1 MGMKKVLSLA
11 LAMMMVMILLASC
24 GANSAPMDYMENS
37 KAEMGYDGVYDAA
50 GDYEMPMEPGTTTAA
65 SDKATMEQK
74 LIKTVNMSVET
85 EELNSLLEN
94 ISAQVDSLGGY
105 VQSRNVYN
113 GSAYSGSRSRNAEL
127 TIRIPAANLDGFVG
141 KVKDMSNITSANEQV
156 EDVTLSYVAVESRM
170 NALQTEHDRLLELL
184 AQAETMSDLLEVEA
198 RLTQVV
204 SELESVTSQ
213 LRVLQNR
220 VDYATVE
227 LYIRE
232 VQVLTV
238 VDEETVWQRMTRGFG
253 ENLKGLG
260 NGIVEFVIFL
270 VVSLPYL
277 VPLGAVVTLV
287 VVLIRRGKARKKVLK
302 NPPFEADTPEN
313 KE

>member
-1 MGMKKVLSLA
+1 MGMKKILSLA
-11 LAMMMVMILLASC
+11 LSVMMVMTLLAGC
-24 GANSAPMDYMENS
+24 GANSAPMDYADNKMEFGS
-37 KAEMGYDGVYDAA
+37 DGIYDAG
-50 GDYEMPMEPGTTTAA
+50 GDYEAPMESGADAA
-65 SDKATMEQK
+65 APDQSGVEQK
-74 LIKTVNMSVET
+74 LIKTVDMSVET
-85 EELNSLLEN
+85 EDLTTLLDD
-94 ISAQVDSLGGY
+94 ISAQVKSLGGY
-105 VQSRNVYN
+105 VESRSVYN
-113 GSAYSGSRSRNAEL
+113 GSAYSGNRNRNADL

-141 KVKDMSNITSANEQV
+141 KVKDLSNITSANEQV

-170 NALQTEHDRLLELL
+170 KALETEHERLMELM
-184 AQAETMSDLLEVEA
+184 AQAQTMSDLLEVEA

-220 VDYATVE
+220 VDYATVN

-238 VDEETVWQRMTRGFG
+238 VEEETVWQRMTRGFV

-260 NGIVEFVIFL
+260 NGLVEFVIFL

-277 VPLGAVVTLV
+277 VPMSAVVTLV
-287 VVLIRRGKARKKVLK
+287 VVLIRRRKAKKKALK
-302 NPPFEADTPEN
+302 NPPFETQPPEN

>member
-1 MGMKKVLSLA
+1 MGMKKIISLA
-11 LAMMMVMILLASC
+11 LAMMMVMLLLASC
-24 GANSAPMDYMENS
+24 GANAAPMDYAGNKM
-37 KAEMGYDGVYDAA
+37 EMGSDGIYDMA
-50 GDYEMPMEPGTTTAA
+50 GDYENPMDSESSSTTSQQMP
-65 SDKATMEQK
+65 MEQK
-74 LIKTVNMSVET
+74 LIKTVNLSVET
-85 EELNSLLEN
+85 EDLNTLLDN

-113 GSAYSGSRSRNAEL
+113 GSAYSGSRNRNAEL

-141 KVKDMSNITSANEQV
+141 KVKDLGNITSANEQV
-156 EDVTLSYVAVESRM
+156 DDVTLSYVAVESRM

-238 VDEETVWQRMTRGFG
+238 VEEETFWQRISRGFVK
-253 ENLKGLG
+253 NLKGLG

-270 VVSLPYL
+270 VVGLPYL

-287 VVLIRRGKARKKVLK
+287 VVLIRRRKAKKKELK
-302 NPPFEADTPEN
+302 NPPFETDSPEN

>member
-1 MGMKKVLSLA
+1 MEMKKFLSLT
-11 LAMMMVMILLASC
+11 LAVVMVMTLLSAC
-24 GANSAPMDYMENS
+24 GANSAPMDYADNKM
-37 KAEMGYDGVYDAA
+37 EMGADGIYDMA
-50 GDYEMPMEPGTTTAA
+50 GDYEKPMDPESSPSESQQAV
-65 SDKATMEQK
+65 MEQK
-74 LIKTVNMSVET
+74 LIKTVDMSVET
-85 EELNSLLEN
+85 EDLNTLLDD
-94 ISAQVDSLGGY
+94 ISAQVKSLGGY
-105 VQSRNVYN
+105 VESRSVYN
-113 GSAYSGSRSRNAEL
+113 GSAYSGSRSRNADL
-127 TIRIPAANLDGFVG
+127 TIRIPASNLDGFVG
-141 KVKDMSNITSANEQV
+141 KVQDMSNIISANELV

-170 NALQTEHDRLLELL
+170 KALETEHERLMELMD
-184 AQAETMSDLLEVEA
+184 QAESLSDLLEVEA

-220 VDYATVE
+220 VDYATVN

-238 VDEETVWQRMTRGFG
+238 VEEETVWQRITRGFAK
-253 ENLKGLG
+253 NLKGLG

-277 VPLGAVVTLV
+277 VPLAAVVTLV
-287 VVLIRRGKARKKVLK
+287 VVLARRRRAKKKALK
-302 NPPFEADTPEN
+302 NPPFQTDPPEN